1 MAKKKTQAKVKKTKK
16 FKAPSFKLSNQ
27 QKLVF
32 GSLLI
37 ILGFLLFIAFIS
49 FFFTGK
55 ADQSALTEIGSRDF
69 EYNNWTSQ
77 FGAWLSDFFIQR
89 GFGIASFVFSGLIFL
104 SGVYVLL
111 NLNKSKLGKHWFWG
125 TLIVIWLSIFFGF
138 FADKNDLLGGTIG
151 FEINSALQYYIGK
164 IGTIL
169 LLIFGL
175 ITYLATRFKVSVESF
190 KRVFKKAKKE
200 INEEI
205 EEFKG
210 EFIPL
215 DNDLTAEA
223 EDIKSAFEVPLDNPE
238 PSLTNQS
245 TKTESKKDP
254 IKVEVKKEPVEAL
267 AMEVEQVAEEV

>member
-1 MAKKKTQAKVKKTKK
+1 MAKKKTKAKPKTPKKK

-55 ADQSALTEIGSRDF
+55 ADQSALTEMGSRDF

-89 GFGIASFVFSGLIFL
+89 GFGVASFIFSGLIFL

-111 NLNKSKLGKHWFWG
+111 NLKKNRLIKHWFWG
-125 TLIVIWLSIFFGF
+125 TLIVIWLSVLFGF

-151 FEINSALQYYIGK
+151 YEVNEALQYYIGK

-175 ITYLATRFKVSVESF
+175 ITYLATRFKLSVDSF
-190 KRVFKKAKKE
+190 KRVFIKAKKE
-200 INEEI
+200 ISEEI
-205 EEFKG
+205 EEFKE
-210 EFIPL
+210 EFL
-215 DNDLTAEA
+215 
-223 EDIKSAFEVPLDNPE
+223 
-238 PSLTNQS
+238 SL
-245 TKTESKKDP
+245 
-254 IKVEVKKEPVEAL
+254 IHI
-267 AMEVEQVAEEV
+267 